1 MPRTWLQTTTRSFN
15 STVSWPLQQRQL
27 FYTTMAGQLEAGV
40 ATSTA
45 VRNLGRSGGF
55 PKATLKAMGRM
66 TEELGRGR
74 TFWQALDATKSAPD
88 DEVGVVRVAEQTGVL
103 ADGLRDLAREANS
116 KLGIARSVF
125 GPNAYY
131 LVALTAAVFGVA
143 QLDELMEAGALVPE
157 ALETNGAYRLSRWVS
172 TYGPGAGIG
181 AGSLALGVMAAR
193 ARWTGWQRVLLLA
206 FDWEYRARM
215 TVQFAEHAARLYA
228 RGGTHTDVLNAYE
241 SAYGR
246 SGYRRWAVREARREH
261 VDGGIAIE
269 TAIKGRLVSPGVAGL
284 VRSMVPGGDR
294 NRYAGAWASVAESRR
309 ELLRAA
315 FARASNMVKLG
326 TVAVLGG
333 VMSVVVPGM
342 YAAYGTV

>member
-1 MPRTWLQTTTRSFN
+1 MQRTWLQTTTRSFN
-15 STVSWPLQQRQL
+15 SAVSWPRLQRQL

-45 VRNLGRSGGF
+45 VRNLGQSGGF
-55 PKATLKAMGRM
+55 PKATLKAMRGM
-66 TEELGRGR
+66 SEELERGR
-74 TFWQALDATKSAPD
+74 TFWQALDSTQSVPD

-103 ADGLRDLAREANS
+103 ADGLRDLAREAAS
-116 KLGIARSVF
+116 KLGIARSVLA
-125 GPNAYY
+125 PNSYY
-131 LVALTAAVFGVA
+131 LVALLAAVFGVG

-157 ALETNGAYRLSRWVS
+157 ALETNRAYRLSRLVS
-172 TYGPGAGIG
+172 GFGPALGIG
-181 AGSLALGVMAAR
+181 AAGIALGVMAAR
-193 ARWTGWQRVLLLA
+193 ARWRGWHRVLLLV

-228 RGGTHTDVLNAYE
+228 RGGTHTDVLDAYE

-246 SGYRRWAVREARREH
+246 SGFRRWAVTQARREH
-261 VDGGIAIE
+261 VDDGIAIE

-284 VRSMVPGGDR
+284 VASMVPGGDR

-315 FARASNMVKLG
+315 FARVSNMVKLG

-333 VMSVVVPGM
+333 AMSVVVPGM
-342 YAAYGTV
+342 YAAYTAV